1 MEVVGREG
9 CISHGAS
16 KAYVALSP
24 FLFPSFFTPAHVHS
38 SRQIKKAYKCLCDWS
53 FVNMPAANLNRQANV
68 YFLVLIPF
76 GEVGAADRCPKA
88 HGVRRRAA
96 NAMEVS
102 ARAAP
107 HISFSLL
114 PILLNFRFTY
124 LLSLVCLFPLLIV
137 NSFFQCKSNT
147 CVRAYVRMCVS
158 FRHRFLC
165 RVPRVSAIPLCQGVR
180 VCVLGT
186 RAVRVWS
193 GRAVPYAHVCKALL
207 KLQAMRIK
215 IVSFSVLLIV
225 LRRYIVRIVLVFGLQ
240 GSGFDFL
247 SH

>member
-124 LLSLVCLFPLLIV
+124 LLSLVCLFPFLIV
-137 NSFFQCKSNT
+137 NSFFQCKPNT
-147 CVRAYVRMCVS
+147 CVHMYACVCLLGIVFCVACCGS
-158 FRHRFLC
+158 
-165 RVPRVSAIPLCQGVR
+165 VPSLSAKGCA
-180 VCVLGT
+180 CVGH
-186 RAVRVWS
+186 AS
-193 GRAVPYAHVCKALL
+193 GSCVERPSGSVHTCVQNFVKAANDVH
-207 KLQAMRIK
+207 KNR
-215 IVSFSVLLIV
+215 
-225 LRRYIVRIVLVFGLQ
+225 
-240 GSGFDFL
+240 
-247 SH
+247 